1 MRKISADYLFTSV
14 GKPLKRG
21 ILVIDNQGT
30 IADVIDTEGELYES
44 CNLEFY
50 NGILV
55 PGFVNAHCH
64 LELSHLKGQL
74 TEHAGLHHFISELP
88 SHRHQSNE
96 VMLAAALKAES
107 EMKDEGI
114 IAVADISNTS
124 LTAELKQ
131 QSSLFYHTFVEVFGL
146 SEDRAT
152 SIMLQATDVCTQFGE
167 HASITPHAPY
177 SVSKKLWNLLQQ
189 HTAKNSTMLSFHNQE
204 SPYENELFI
213 SNTGPLAE
221 QIRNYPGGET
231 SLVSKQTSLR
241 TVFEYLKSASHLL
254 LIHNTF
260 SSRADIEWA
269 QQQHPNLFWVLCPL
283 SNRYIENQLPQLEF
297 FTHSNLNICI
307 GTDSLASNH
316 RLSILSEI
324 KLLQESAPDVPL
336 TDWLRY
342 ATLNGARAL
351 GIDTN
356 YGSFEPGKRP
366 GINLITQVDLQKL
379 KLTDKSRVRVIG

>member
-74 TEHAGLHHFISELP
+74 TEHTGLHHFISELP
-88 SHRHQSNE
+88 ALRNQSKE
-96 VMLAAALKAES
+96 VMLAAALKAEI

-146 SEDRAT
+146 SADRAT
-152 SIMLQATDVCTQFGE
+152 SIMLQATEVCSQFGK

-189 HTAKNSTMLSFHNQE
+189 HTAKNNSMLSFHNQE
-204 SPYENELFI
+204 SPYENELFL

-221 QIRNYPGGET
+221 QIRTYAGGET
-231 SLVSKQTSLR
+231 SLMSKQTSLK
-241 TVFEYLKSASHLL
+241 TVFEYLSHASRLL

-260 SSRADIEWA
+260 SSQTDIEWA
-269 QQQHPNLFWVLCPL
+269 QQQHPNLFWVLCPQ
-283 SNRYIENQLPQLEF
+283 SNRYIENQLPQLEL
-297 FTHSNLNICI
+297 FTRNNLNICI

-316 RLSILSEI
+316 RLSILNEI
-324 KLLQESAPDVPL
+324 KLLQETAPDVPL

-351 GIDTN
+351 GIEN
-356 YGSFEPGKRP
+356 HYGSFEPGKRP
-366 GINLITQVDLQKL
+366 GINLITSVDLQKL
-379 KLTDKSRVRVIG
+379 KLTDKSRVRVLG